1 MSRFQ
6 AETGHDAHI
15 KDKSEFAENRQK
27 RIGRRCTP
35 RSCAE
40 GNTRV
45 GRVNLVEQVLQVLF
59 SGNQHCP
66 NLLSWII
73 DYRPV
78 TRELPIAIAL
88 ILGIQPLGMK
98 MQLDIVPLAKR
109 SFYYLLSLVGN
120 NLQLRK
126 AILQAAIAP
135 GSKTRRIVRPRGGG
149 RRETSVGWTLRRL
162 PDWP

>member
-1 MSRFQ
+1 M
-6 AETGHDAHI
+6 
-15 KDKSEFAENRQK
+15 
-27 RIGRRCTP
+27 
-35 RSCAE
+35 
-40 GNTRV
+40 
-45 GRVNLVEQVLQVLF
+45 EQVLQVLF

-109 SFYYLLSLVGN
+109 SFYYLLPLVGN

-126 AILQAAIAP
+126 AILQPAI
-135 GSKTRRIVRPRGGG
+135 GELLHHFNI
-149 RRETSVGWTLRRL
+149 E
-162 PDWP
+162 